1 MTDVVARASR
11 LRGGPEA
18 LARLADARLEA
29 RVAGVWL
36 TEATPDE
43 RAAVAPHV
51 ALVEPPA
58 HLRVAPIVAALAGAD
73 ARLLGDWAR
82 GQTDLTGAWLVIEH
96 AAAAA
101 WLASLTGRAAE
112 RASAALTGALL
123 ALPGTAV
130 LPLSLIAG
138 RLSAED
144 EIDADRWAAA
154 EDEGPSSR
162 TRVGDAVARL
172 LRARATLPGFA
183 AGGASQIPD
192 AGPGVLL
199 VIRDAPGGD
208 GTPMGV
214 QRGRT
219 VCITN
224 LTGDERLVSPDWRA
238 LLGTR
243 NAIRDQV
250 TGVRFNVHG
259 PSLSL
264 APWQVVWATV

>member
-1 MTDVVARASR
+1 MITVVARAAR

-18 LARLADARLEA
+18 LARLVDAKLTGRI
-29 RVAGVWL
+29 AGVWL
-36 TEATPDE
+36 TDATPAE
-43 RAAVAPHV
+43 RADVARHV

-58 HLRVAPIVAALAGAD
+58 RLAAAPIAAALAGAD
-73 ARLLGDWAR
+73 ARLIGDWAR
-82 GQTDLTGAWLVIEH
+82 GQPDLSGAWLEADH
-96 AAAAA
+96 AAVGA
-101 WLASLTGRAAE
+101 WLASLGGRAAE
-112 RASAALTGALL
+112 RAASALAGSLL
-123 ALPGTAV
+123 ALPGVPV
-130 LPLSLIAG
+130 LPLGLIAG
-138 RLSAED
+138 RLDAD
-144 EIDADRWAAA
+144 KTVDADRWAA
-154 EDEGPSSR
+154 EVDDGPSSQ
-162 TRVGDAVARL
+162 TRVGDAVERL
-172 LRARATLPGFA
+172 LRARVALPAFA

-214 QRGRT
+214 QRGRV

-224 LTGDERLVSPDWRA
+224 LSGDERLVSPDWRA

-259 PSLSL
+259 PSLGL
-264 APWQVVWATV
+264 APWQVVWATI

>member
-18 LARLADARLEA
+18 LARLAAARLDG

-36 TEATPDE
+36 TDATPSE
-43 RAAVAPHV
+43 RAAVARHV

-58 HLRVAPIVAALAGAD
+58 RIQVAPIAAALAGAD
-73 ARLLGDWAR
+73 ARLIGDWAR
-82 GQTDLTGAWLVIEH
+82 GRTDLTGSWLTTDL
-96 AAAAA
+96 AAVAA
-101 WLASLTGRAAE
+101 WLSGLGGRAAE
-112 RASAALTGALL
+112 RASAGLAGCLL
-123 ALPGTAV
+123 SLPGVAV

-138 RLSAED
+138 HLSAD
-144 EIDADRWAAA
+144 DAVDADRWAI
-154 EDEGPSSR
+154 EKGEGPSSQ
-162 TRVGDAVARL
+162 TRVSDAVERL
-172 LRARATLPGFA
+172 MRVRATLPGFA
-183 AGGASQIPD
+183 AGGACQAPD

-214 QRGRT
+214 QRGRV

-250 TGVRFNVHG
+250 SGVRFNVHG
-259 PSLSL
+259 PSLGL
-264 APWQVVWATV
+264 APWQVVWATI